1 MSEVSVL
8 QTTHRSE
15 KVKIQLN
22 KPKIQTSSFPCFYK
36 KKVEGL
42 LFPNLVCSFAL
53 TLWMK
58 RVKRFKEM
66 KENIKGSQVLLCR
79 VAQTRCP
86 VGKQVLQD
94 PERTWETPEVTG
106 GCMEGQ
112 SIPLVHLGL
121 LTLTL
126 H

>member
-1 MSEVSVL
+1 MSEVSAL
-8 QTTHRSE
+8 QITHRSE
-15 KVKIQLN
+15 KVEIQLN
-22 KPKIQTSSFPCFYK
+22 KPKIQTSSFSCFYT
-36 KKVEGL
+36 KVEGL

-58 RVKRFKEM
+58 RVRRFKEM
-66 KENIKGSQVLLCR
+66 KENIKGSQILLCR

-94 PERTWETPEVTG
+94 PVRAWEMPEVTG
-106 GCMEGQ
+106 GGMEGQ
-112 SIPLVHLGL
+112 SIPLLHLGL
-121 LTLTL
+121 LTLAF